1 MLWLITK
8 LLDKTDYLGGRGLGL
23 FQRQEMGCPGYIDE
37 RRAIAQVLFEFLT
50 IFRRRDLIGRSLQ
63 DQVLGFSRRRP
74 PTLGRSGFRGL
85 FFNSRD
91 ARRKAGLENLPDPR
105 GVGRPGD

>member
-8 LLDKTDYLGGRGLGL
+8 PLDETDYLGGRGRGL
-23 FQRQEMGCPGYIDE
+23 FQRQEMRCPGYIDE

-63 DQVLGFSRRRP
+63 DQLLVFSRRGP
-74 PTLGRSGFRGL
+74 QTLERSGFRR
-85 FFNSRD
+85 FPFDSRR
-91 ARRKAGLENLPDPR
+91 ARGKAGLENLPNP
-105 GVGRPGD
+105 GGLGRTGD